1 MVALFDSL
9 YSDMQAYKVGPAIG
23 AGQFGKVHVA
33 LHRRTLKRVAV
44 KLIPADLSDIPAL
57 QAEISTH
64 RALFHPNIVCLT
76 DCFESK
82 GEVCVVTEY
91 CAGGDLLAKL
101 QDEGRFDVEKVREV
115 ARGLCR
121 GLQYLH
127 EKGIVHRDLKLQ
139 NILLDDKGV
148 VKICDFGFSSFL
160 QQNAALTSVKGTPI
174 YMAPELIR
182 EQPYTHAIDL
192 WALGV
197 ILYELFVGIPPFY
210 TTNIF
215 KLVNLILEESI
226 KWPPDI
232 PPDLRNFL
240 GGLLRKDPRDRLNWP
255 ELADHPFLEEQKPMA
270 ARELARHL
278 DSAIDLPEKPSHRDE
293 EAGGLN
299 ESNSRS
305 GDAGDGVLSRPP
317 SADSRSGHISL
328 PHPRDHL
335 LTATGQIDWGALH
348 DLAGTATFIDLLFD
362 SRTINDIARG
372 MITFHAGNCQDSQSQ
387 SALLAVL
394 TIVEQLLLGIRSV
407 VNTMPARP
415 DPSQIQHLQSFMR
428 TALIWLA
435 SLLKGFSTA
444 INETTVPV
452 LNQVLIAYDA
462 ALHTMLSL
470 LDRNIPSVSSR
481 PVTPVSRQ
489 SQPRPGTPSSMHMS
503 WALLSVV
510 TQTFLPLL
518 SRLLR
523 GSMSVQLLSLHATT
537 SVFRLIE
544 RSPPE
549 IRLNHYD
556 DILNLELILHVVRCF
571 DECDNRVI
579 RDVLVAVDVLI
590 GYQNWEHVSGDL
602 SAAVTSRELDVLKGF
617 VSAIES
623 GPKSRKRL
631 GSICQ
636 LLGGPDF
643 GLPAKV
649 LLVCFHYSRD
659 LVAKVASIS
668 EVEKSCMDTLE
679 GKHSEPTD
687 QYLALLLVAE
697 LLTADPPWS
706 GKLALMIQS
715 ILDGIAEEQHDPI
728 WLSCL
733 MRCLCS
739 MRRQVLP
746 AYEQALQSMYSQL
759 LDATR
764 KTSDLSKMGNMLV
777 PLLEAPCMLLECMT
791 EQMMDSLTSSSF
803 CAQAL
808 TYLPHML
815 EVNSRSQAEGYGPL
829 MTLSAVR
836 SLARFAY
843 RIAALN
849 GVPIDGIATAANR
862 LMEFADPARFRESC
876 LRTSFHAFG
885 ESDMETK
892 HDIVQHV
899 VGLQYI
905 LISHLRATKS
915 PDVEMT
921 GNMRN
926 ILKLLS
932 FDLSDDTILLPL
944 ALLNNYILC
953 FPQSAT
959 HELLTAPTELVRLF
973 WERVMTVGGNRNS
986 LVHGNSETA
995 QQRLRSAMIFF
1006 SHFVRAVHGKKS
1018 SIMESYL
1025 FDMNMLQYVPAVL
1038 IYPSSVI
1045 RAKACSLV
1053 AQIARLSRRLVRQM
1067 TKVGILKLITAMCR
1081 AEEDEGVRA
1090 NAWKAMI
1097 VLAKRINVE
1106 ESRDVVEMSVEAILS
1121 KDNDDRKGYALQILG
1136 DALAGV
1142 GGYENPEAARKLL
1155 DSGGLHVL
1163 HELANYM
1170 KIPGEPDESVKKGYR
1185 FPTIS
1190 DGAFRCLSI
1199 LRVAPDGKST
1209 STP

>member
-1 MVALFDSL
+1 MVALCDSL
-9 YSDMQAYKVGPAIG
+9 HSDMQAYKVGPAIG

-44 KLIPADLSDIPAL
+44 KLIPADLSEIPAL

-101 QDEGRFDVEKVREV
+101 QEEGRFDVEKVREV

-121 GLQYLH
+121 GLRYLH

-240 GGLLRKDPRDRLNWP
+240 EGLLRKDPRDRLNWP
-255 ELADHPFLEEQKPMA
+255 ELADHPFLEEQKPTA

-278 DSAIDLPEKPSHRDE
+278 DSAIDLPEKPSHRDG

-299 ESNSRS
+299 GGSISRS
-305 GDAGDGVLSRPP
+305 GNAGDGVLSRPP
-317 SADSRSGHISL
+317 SADSGAGHVSL
-328 PHPRDHL
+328 SHPRNRL
-335 LTATGQIDWGALH
+335 LTAAGQIDWSALH
-348 DLAGTATFIDLLFD
+348 DLAGTATFIDVLFD
-362 SRTINDIARG
+362 PRIINGIARG
-372 MITFHAGNCQDSQSQ
+372 MIMFHAGNCQDSKSQ

-394 TIVEQLLLGIRSV
+394 NIVEQLFLGIKSA
-407 VNTMPARP
+407 VNTMPARL

-428 TALIWLA
+428 TALVWLA

-444 INETTVPV
+444 INETTASV

-462 ALHTMLSL
+462 ALHTMFSL
-470 LDRNIPSVSSR
+470 LDRDIPSVSSR

-523 GSMSVQLLSLHATT
+523 GSMSVQLLSLQATT
-537 SVFRLIE
+537 SVFRLIR
-544 RSPPE
+544 RSPQE

-556 DILNLELILHVVRCF
+556 DILNLELILHIVRCL

-579 RDVLVAVDVLI
+579 RDVLIAVDVLI
-590 GYQNWEHVSGDL
+590 GYQIWEHVSADL
-602 SAAVTSRELDVLKGF
+602 SAAMTSRELDVLKGF
-617 VSAIES
+617 LSAIES
-623 GPKSRKRL
+623 GLKSRKRL
-631 GSICQ
+631 DSICQ

-643 GLPAKV
+643 GLAAKV
-649 LLVCFHYSRD
+649 LLACLHYSRD
-659 LVAKVASIS
+659 LIAEVANIS
-668 EVEKSCMDTLE
+668 DVEKSCMDRLE
-679 GKHSEPTD
+679 GKHSEPAD
-687 QYLALLLVAE
+687 QHLALLLVAE
-697 LLTADPPWS
+697 LLAVDPHLA
-706 GKLALMIQS
+706 GKMALMIQS
-715 ILDGIAEEQHDPI
+715 ILDGIAEEQHDAI

-739 MRRQVLP
+739 MGTQLLP
-746 AYEQALQSMYSQL
+746 AYGQALQSMYSQL

-764 KTSDLSKMGNMLV
+764 TTSDLSKMGNMPV

-791 EQMMDSLTSSSF
+791 ERMMDSLTSSTF
-803 CAQAL
+803 WAQAL
-808 TYLPHML
+808 TYLPDML
-815 EVNSRSQAEGYGPL
+815 ELNRRSQAEGYGPL

-843 RIAALN
+843 RVAALN
-849 GVPIDGIATAANR
+849 GVPINDIATAANR
-862 LMEFADPARFRESC
+862 MMEFADPACLHQSC
-876 LRTSFHAFG
+876 LRTRFHAFG
-885 ESDMETK
+885 DSDMEKK

-905 LISHLRATKS
+905 LISHLRATQS
-915 PDVEMT
+915 AEAAMT
-921 GNMRN
+921 GNMMN

-944 ALLNNYILC
+944 ALLDNYILC

-959 HELLTAPTELVRLF
+959 HELLTAPTELVRVF

-986 LVHGNSETA
+986 LVHGNSETT
-995 QQRLRSAMIFF
+995 QQRLRSAMILF
-1006 SHFVRAVHGKKS
+1006 SHFMRGAHGKKS

-1025 FDMNMLQYVPAVL
+1025 LDMNMLQYVPAVL

-1053 AQIARLSRRLVRQM
+1053 AQLARLSHRLVRQM

-1081 AEEDEGVRA
+1081 AEEDEGVRT
-1090 NAWKAMI
+1090 NVWKAMI
-1097 VLAKRINVE
+1097 VLVKRINAE
-1106 ESRDVVEMSVEAILS
+1106 ESRDVVEMAVEAILS
-1121 KDNDDRKGYALQILG
+1121 KDNDDKKGYALHVLA
-1136 DALAGV
+1136 DALTGV
-1142 GGYENPEAARKLL
+1142 DGYENRETARKLL
-1155 DSGGLHVL
+1155 DPGGLHVL
-1163 HELANYM
+1163 HELANCM
-1170 KIPGEPDESVKKGYR
+1170 KTPAEPDERVKQAYR
-1185 FPTIS
+1185 SRAIS
-1190 DGAFRCLSI
+1190 RCLSI
-1199 LRVAPDGKST
+1199 LRVAPDGKFT
-1209 STP
+1209 SNP